1 MMDSLRQ
8 KLRKKHRG
16 LSLIEVV
23 ASTLIV
29 GVMLVAALNTLGA
42 VFRSQRLN
50 AARLTGPGLAYE
62 LMGEILSLPYADPE
76 EPGSLMGRDSS
87 ESGGDRADFDDVDDY
102 DDWSASGPEDK
113 NGVEHPGY
121 VGWERTVQVIWVNVG
136 AISTSVSSESGL
148 KLITVTVTDPHGV
161 ATQIRALRF
170 QYSSFE
176 QSPAVDTTAVTWLGA
191 ELQLGGSAAA
201 HSSTQLSN
209 HTYDTK

>member
-8 KLRKKHRG
+8 KLRQKHRG

-42 VFRSQRLN
+42 VFRSQRSN
-50 AARLTGPGLAYE
+50 AARLTGPGLAHE
-62 LMGEILSLPYADPE
+62 LMGEILSLPYEDPE
-76 EPGSLMGRDSS
+76 DPGGSIGRDSS

-102 DDWSASGPEDK
+102 ADWNGQKLENKD
-113 NGVEHPGY
+113 GVEHPGY
-121 VGWERTVQVIWVNVG
+121 DNWEVDVQVKWVKVNAV
-136 AISTSVSSESGL
+136 ATTASNDSGL
-148 KLITVTVTDPHGV
+148 KLITVTVTDPDGV
-161 ATQIRALRF
+161 ATQIRALRS

-176 QSPAVDTTAVTWLGA
+176 QSPAIDMTAVTWLGA
-191 ELQLGGSAAA
+191 ELRLGGSAAA

-209 HTYDTK
+209 HTYDAN